1 MKKRVGNYK
10 GKTLIEGGGENLL
23 KKGQI
28 LIKDNKAIIN
38 DNGSLKEIGGSSS
51 IKVRYFYFENREV
64 MKYLSYFSINP
75 YRSIINNK
83 ITTIPLVMQI
93 NANYYT
99 ISNIVFIDSSDNPY
113 FFNLVNSDIAVKDLD
128 ELLEK
133 EIEDFGCLKDYVT
146 EISEEDALNLNNYE
160 LQSDNTYKYIKI

>member
-28 LIKDNKAIIN
+28 LIKDNKAVIN
-38 DNGSLKEIGGSSS
+38 DNGSIKEIGGSSS
-51 IKVRYFYFENREV
+51 KKMRYFYLNNGQIVQLLGLFAI
-64 MKYLSYFSINP
+64 YP
-75 YRSIINNK
+75 YRSIIDNK
-83 ITTIPLVMQI
+83 ITTIPLVMQV

-113 FFNLVNSDIAVKDLD
+113 FFNLSNPDFTVKDLD

-133 EIEDFGCLKDYVT
+133 EIGDSGCLKDYVT
-146 EISEEDALNLNNYE
+146 EISEEDALNPNNYE
-160 LQSDNTYKYIKI
+160 LQSNNTYKYIKI

>member
-10 GKTLIEGGGENLL
+10 GKVLIEGGGENLL

-38 DNGSLKEIGGSSS
+38 DNGSLKEICGSSP
-51 IKVRYFYFENREV
+51 IKVRYFYSENGEGRQ
-64 MKYLSYFSINP
+64 YLSYFSINP

-83 ITTIPLVMQI
+83 ITTIPLVVQI
-93 NANYYT
+93 NGNYYT
-99 ISNIVFIDSSDNPY
+99 ISNILFIDLSDNPY

-133 EIEDFGCLKDYVT
+133 EIVGLGCIKDYVT
-146 EISEEDALNLNNYE
+146 EISEEDALNINNYE

>member
-28 LIKDNKAIIN
+28 LIKDNKAVIN
-38 DNGSLKEIGGSSS
+38 DNGSIKEIGGSSS
-51 IKVRYFYFENREV
+51 KKMRYFYFNDRQASSLLGLFAI
-64 MKYLSYFSINP
+64 YP
-75 YRSIINNK
+75 YRSIIDNK

-113 FFNLVNSDIAVKDLD
+113 FFNLNNPDFAVKDLD

-133 EIEDFGCLKDYVT
+133 EIGDFGCLKDYVT
-146 EISEEDALNLNNYE
+146 EISEEDALNPNNYE
-160 LQSDNTYKYIKI
+160 LQSNNTYKYIKI

>member
-38 DNGSLKEIGGSSS
+38 DNGSIKEIGGSSS
-51 IKVRYFYFENREV
+51 KKMRYFYCANSESKTMIAFFTI
-64 MKYLSYFSINP
+64 YP
-75 YRSIINNK
+75 YRSIIDNK
-83 ITTIPLVMQI
+83 ITIIPLVMQLI
-93 NANYYT
+93 KNYYT
-99 ISNIVFIDSSDNPY
+99 ISNILFIDSSDNPY
-113 FFNLVNSDIAVKDLD
+113 FFNLDNPDIAVKDLD

-133 EIEDFGCLKDYVT
+133 EIEGFGYLKDYVT
-146 EISEEDALNLNNYE
+146 EISEEDALNINNYE